1 MSTKSKLNT
10 QLDKEIPKFLYLCI
24 TFALSLKD
32 NARDMNI
39 NYLIESG
46 LLEQYAKHELSGEQA
61 LEIEELLQTNLELGE
76 ALEQIYIRLE
86 NNGENKDNN
95 G

>member
-1 MSTKSKLNT
+1 MHN
-10 QLDKEIPKFLYLCI
+10 ICAVI
-24 TFALSLKD
+24 KD
-32 NARDMNI
+32 NAREMNI

-61 LEIEELLQTNLELGE
+61 AEIEELLQTNLELGE

-86 NNGENKDNN
+86 NNEDTEND
-95 G
+95 

>member
-1 MSTKSKLNT
+1 MHN
-10 QLDKEIPKFLYLCI
+10 ICAVF
-24 TFALSLKD
+24 KD

-46 LLEQYAKHELSGEQA
+46 LLERYAKQELSGEQA

-86 NNGENKDNN
+86 NNGEKDENN